1 MYRKL
6 GILMLAVSIVAVA
19 AAPKAA
25 NKPLSKTQIMAAPT
39 TCSAVKGDETAPD
52 ADETKGFLSR
62 VMEYFFGSQ
71 DGRSPGGKASLRPF
85 E

>member
-19 AAPKAA
+19 AAPQRV
-25 NKPLSKTQIMAAPT
+25 KPPCKTEIMRASM

-71 DGRSPGGKASLRPF
+71 DGRSPGGKASLWPF